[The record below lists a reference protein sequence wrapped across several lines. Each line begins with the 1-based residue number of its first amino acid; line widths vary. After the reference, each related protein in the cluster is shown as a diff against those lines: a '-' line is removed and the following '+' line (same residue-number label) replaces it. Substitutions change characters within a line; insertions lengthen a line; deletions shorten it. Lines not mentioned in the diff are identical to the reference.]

1 MANNSSITPRYLSSR
16 SSVVTVNDT
25 TRNVKF
31 ILFYGNHLDLPP
43 GIWEVMG
50 GAFSNGGSIDYIG
63 VGYGTS
69 NGNNIVTSIPS
80 FSSADIE
87 ILANNVGYN
96 DNVTPSAPFSSD
108 YNNPSD
114 VFTVEA
120 PILIVSVKN
129 TARIYVNA
137 QFEATNS
144 TLADCAVAIYAK
156 RIG

>member
-16 SSVVTVNDT
+16 SSVVTVNST
-25 TRNVKF
+25 TRNAKF

-43 GIWEVMG
+43 GVWEVMG

-69 NGNNIVTSIPS
+69 NGNNVMTSLPS

-87 ILANNVGYN
+87 ILANNVGYS
-96 DNVTPSAPFSSD
+96 DAFTPSAPLSSD
-108 YNNPSD
+108 YSNASD
-114 VFTVEA
+114 VYTVEA
-120 PILIVSVKN
+120 PMLIVSVKN
-129 TARIYVNA
+129 TARIYINA
-137 QFEATNS
+137 QFES
-144 TLADCAVAIYAK
+144 TTSVLADCAVAIYAK